1 MMAAEQ
7 PQMTTGDTRPE
18 AETIQID
25 LLRKAPTW
33 KRVRAAAEMSETVML
48 LSRLGVARRN
58 PNASPAELRRLTA
71 DAIPGS
77 ELASRVY
84 GR

>member
-1 MMAAEQ
+1 MPTA
-7 PQMTTGDTRPE
+7 DTSPE
-18 AETIQID
+18 AEAIQID
-25 LLRKAPTW
+25 LLRQAPTW
-33 KRVRAAAEMSETVML
+33 KRLRAAAEMSETVML

-58 PNASPAELRRLTA
+58 PGASPSELQRLAAE
-71 DAIPGS
+71 AILGP

>member
-1 MMAAEQ
+1 MNREQ
-7 PQMTTGDTRPE
+7 PRMPAIDTSPE

-25 LLRKAPTW
+25 ILRKAPVW
-33 KRVRAAAEMSETVML
+33 KRLLIAGEMSEAVML

-58 PNASPAELRRLTA
+58 PGASAAELRSLA
-71 DAIPGS
+71 AEAVLGS
-77 ELASRVY
+77 ELAARVY

>member
-1 MMAAEQ
+1 M
-7 PQMTTGDTRPE
+7 PTVDTSPE
-18 AETIQID
+18 AEAIQID

-33 KRVRAAAEMSETVML
+33 KRLRAAAEMSEAVML

-58 PNASPAELRRLTA
+58 PGASPAELRRLA
-71 DAIPGS
+71 AEAILGP

>member
-1 MMAAEQ
+1 
-7 PQMTTGDTRPE
+7 MTTGDTSPE
-18 AETIQID
+18 AEAIQID
-25 LLRKAPTW
+25 LLRKTPMW
-33 KRVRAAAEMSETVML
+33 KRLRVAAEMSETVML

-58 PNASPAELRRLTA
+58 PDASPAELRRLAA
-71 DAIPGS
+71 DAILGS

>member
-1 MMAAEQ
+1 M
-7 PQMTTGDTRPE
+7 PINDTSLE
-18 AETIQID
+18 AEAVQIQ

-33 KRVRAAAEMSETVML
+33 KRLRAAAEMSETVML

-58 PNASPAELRRLTA
+58 PGVSPAELRRLVGE
-71 DAIPGS
+71 AILGS
-77 ELASRVY
+77 ELAAKVY

>member
-1 MMAAEQ
+1 MRLEQ
-7 PQMTTGDTRPE
+7 QMPAIDTSPE
-18 AETIQID
+18 AEAFQIN

-33 KRVRAAAEMSETVML
+33 KRLRAAAEMSETVML

-58 PNASPAELRRLTA
+58 PGASPSELRRLVAKT
-71 DAIPGS
+71 ILGP

-84 GR
+84 GP

>member
-1 MMAAEQ
+1 M
-7 PQMTTGDTRPE
+7 PINDTSLE
-18 AETIQID
+18 AEAVQIQ

-33 KRVRAAAEMSETVML
+33 QRLRAAAEMSETVML

-58 PNASPAELRRLTA
+58 PGVSPAELRRLVGE
-71 DAIPGS
+71 AILGS
-77 ELASRVY
+77 ELAAKVY